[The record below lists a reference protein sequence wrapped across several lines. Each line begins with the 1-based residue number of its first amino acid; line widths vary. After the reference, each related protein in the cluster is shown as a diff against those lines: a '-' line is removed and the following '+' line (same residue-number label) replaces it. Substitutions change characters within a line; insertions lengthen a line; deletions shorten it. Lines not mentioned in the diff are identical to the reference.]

1 MFYIYGIMFFLLAP
15 VSFADPKTPELVK
28 ELPYIKSAA
37 ALVVDLGTGEVLFS
51 RDPDVAR
58 PIASI
63 SKLMGALVIQKYCA
77 LKPDELHKMS
87 VENRDAAKGGDKTK
101 LITGWSYSHGDLLKA
116 ALMRSDNRALPA
128 LGEACGLSIE
138 AFAEKMN
145 AEAKLLGLKL
155 TTFKEPN
162 GLSKE
167 NMSTPREIMVFLREA
182 IKIPELSVIMNTK
195 ESEITGHRD
204 SKSRI
209 VGIRN
214 TDRLLSKD
222 LASILGG
229 KTGYTDIARYCL
241 AIAARTEDNRELGMV
256 FLGAEGKLTRFADFT
271 RVIRW
276 LVPAKAFAG
285 EAVKATATGDMIKK
299 PEIETQDMSL
309 PVNHNPSSIEPQLP
323 KDAPG
328 IENGGAAMKP
338 QELFEYYW

>member
-1 MFYIYGIMFFLLAP
+1 MFYFYGMMVLLFA
-15 VSFADPKTPELVK
+15 SSAFADPKNTDLSK
-28 ELPYIKSAA
+28 DLPSIKSAA
-37 ALVVDLGTGEVLFS
+37 ALIVDLGTGEVLFS
-51 RDPDVAR
+51 RDPDLAR

-63 SKLMGALVIQKYCA
+63 SKMMGALVIQKYCA

-87 VENRDAAKGGDKTK
+87 VENRDAAKGGDKSK
-101 LITGWSYSHGDLLKA
+101 LITGWSYSHFDLLKA
-116 ALMRSDNRALPA
+116 ALMKSDNRALPA
-128 LGEACGLSIE
+128 LGEACGLTIE

-145 AEAKLLGLKL
+145 AEAKLLGL
-155 TTFKEPN
+155 TQTSFKEPN

-167 NMSTPREIMVFLREA
+167 NVSTPREILVFLKEV
-182 IKIPELSVIMNTK
+182 IKIPELSSIMNTR

-204 SKSRI
+204 TKSRT

-241 AIAARTEDNRELGMV
+241 AIAARTDDGRELGMV

-276 LVPAKAFAG
+276 LAPTKAFAG
-285 EAVKATATGDMIKK
+285 EVDRTADKISPVLKGTPASKVKTI
-299 PEIETQDMSL
+299 
-309 PVNHNPSSIEPQLP
+309 PVSSTPSSIGPQTP
-323 KDAPG
+323 KEASG
-328 IENGGAAMKP
+328 IESGGAAMKP
-338 QELFEYYW
+338 QELFEYRW